1 MKRISNLYDK
11 IISIDNLM
19 LADKKAREGKV
30 NSYGV
35 RLHDKNRENN
45 ILKLH
50 SLLKNKEYKT
60 SIYDTFSIHVP
71 KERIIYR
78 LPYFPDRI
86 VHHAIMNILEPI
98 WLSIFTSDTFS
109 CIKGRG
115 IHGAMI
121 KVKKAIKDKDN
132 TKYCLKT
139 DIRKFYPSV
148 DHEVL
153 KTIIRKKIKCK
164 DTLWLLDEI
173 IDSTSGVPIGN
184 YLSQY
189 FANLVLA
196 YFDHKIKEVYKIKYY
211 FRYADDMVFFAKDKT
226 SLQKLLYIIDKLLGE
241 LKLTLKGNYQVFPIG
256 DNSFDRHS
264 RGLDYVGYVFYHDE
278 TRMRKSI
285 KKNFC
290 KKAAKVNKQDISD
303 KEYKQKLCSWF
314 GWAKY
319 SNSKNLLKT
328 ILKKNVYA
336 KL

>member
-1 MKRISNLYDK
+1 MKRIGNLYES
-11 IISIDNLM
+11 IISIDNLK
-19 LADKKAREGKV
+19 LADEKAREGKT

-35 RLHDKNRENN
+35 KLHDKNRDDN
-45 ILKLH
+45 IMQLHQMLKE
-50 SLLKNKEYKT
+50 KKYKT
-60 SIYDTFSIHVP
+60 SKYDTFKIHEP

-86 VHHAIMNILEPI
+86 VHHAIMNIMESI
-98 WLSIFTSDTFS
+98 WTSIFTADTFS

-115 IHGAMI
+115 IHGTAK
-121 KVKKAIKDKDN
+121 KVRNAIKNKEES
-132 TKYCLKT
+132 KYCLKI
-139 DIRKFYPSV
+139 DIRKFYPSI
-148 DHEVL
+148 DHNIL
-153 KTIIRKKIKCK
+153 KGIIRKKIKCR

-173 IDSTSGVPIGN
+173 IDSTEGVPIGN

-189 FANLVLA
+189 FANLMLA
-196 YFDHKIKEVYKIKYY
+196 YFDHKIKEVYKVKYY
-211 FRYADDMVFFAKDKT
+211 FRYADDMVFFSKDKI
-226 SLQKLLYIIDKLLGE
+226 SLQKLLHIIDKLLGE

-256 DNSFDRHS
+256 DNSFDSHS

-290 KKAAKVNKQDISD
+290 KKAAKVNKQNLTN

-319 SNSKNLLKT
+319 SDSKHLLKT
-328 ILKKNVYA
+328 ILKKDKYG